1 MINFH
6 TKFTLRAENG
16 QEVLVF
22 LTIHAHLI
30 MLFTKN
36 PFWHIFMI
44 NFHTKFT
51 LRAENG
57 QEAIM
62 RIFRRQGPLLFHPAG
77 GSVRA
82 RHGRTALSG

>member
-1 MINFH
+1 
-6 TKFTLRAENG
+6 
-16 QEVLVF
+16 
-22 LTIHAHLI
+22 
-30 MLFTKN
+30 MLFTKTD
-36 PFWHIFMI
+36 FWHIFMI

-62 RIFRRQGPLLFHPAG
+62 RIFRRQEPLLFRPAG
-77 GSVRA
+77 GSVRS